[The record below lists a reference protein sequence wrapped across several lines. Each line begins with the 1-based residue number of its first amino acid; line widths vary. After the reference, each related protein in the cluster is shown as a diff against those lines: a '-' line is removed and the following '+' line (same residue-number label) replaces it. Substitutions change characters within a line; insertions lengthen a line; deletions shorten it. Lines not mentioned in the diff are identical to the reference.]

1 MTDFAVS
8 PNNPCPMLRALV
20 VAGYAPDKGE
30 SISALVDSLGK
41 ARGGDAE
48 TNKKF
53 RKTAKAVAL
62 AANGLWPWD
71 LIHNA
76 LSGVRLDKL
85 RDGPLDK
92 HGAGSGILNAQGQIV
107 EAELARLAQFA
118 SAKTDSAGVQEP
130 GLDAAQITAMMD
142 ANFTRSPKHKKIHR
156 KLMEGEWPVL
166 LEIMGKS
173 GANGLYLSLAE
184 VRTLFVDRHLPDRV
198 VQRLNAA

>member
-20 VAGYAPDKGE
+20 VGGYTPDEGE
-30 SISALVDSLGK
+30 SISKLVDTLAK

-76 LSGVRLDKL
+76 LSGVRLNKL

-92 HGAGSGILNAQGQIV
+92 HGAGSGILNPQGQIV

-118 SAKTDSAGVQEP
+118 SEKTDTSGVQEP
-130 GLDAAQITAMMD
+130 GLDAAQITTLMD
-142 ANFTRSPKHKKIHR
+142 ANFARSPKHKKMDR

-166 LEIMGKS
+166 LEIMGKPCAS
-173 GANGLYLSLAE
+173 GPYLSLAE
-184 VRTLFVDRHLPDRV
+184 VRTLFVDRHLPERV
-198 VQRLNAA
+198 VQRLTAS